1 MWADVTGKLL
11 WELRSGCQEGASQ
24 VGAWAQ
30 GPPDGPVRRR
40 AVWPGRV
47 DESDGHIQAPLP
59 VIGLAGLCQD
69 TEQSAW
75 MLGGGLKGTVV
86 ETVG

>member
-47 DESDGHIQAPLP
+47 DE
-59 VIGLAGLCQD
+59 
-69 TEQSAW
+69 
-75 MLGGGLKGTVV
+75 
-86 ETVG
+86 